1 MIRMGV
7 LGTAWITPFSL
18 LSQAAKV
25 PEVSIVAVASRNPAR
40 AQAYAHKHRIPEVI
54 ASYDELIARPDIDA
68 VYIPLPNSL
77 HCHWTIKALEAGKHV
92 LCEKPL
98 ASNAQEAQQM
108 ANVAEQSGRVLMEAV
123 HTCYHPLTKRMME
136 IMASGDLGK
145 IQHIEIWMCF
155 PILDRRN
162 IRYHYDLAGG
172 TTMDEG
178 PYTIHLLLFLGG
190 AYPEVTQARARL
202 ASPQVDRWMTA
213 DFRFAN
219 GCSGRMT
226 CALFSSAILRL
237 AVRVRGELGEMSVL
251 NPFFPHIYHR
261 LKVRTRQGT
270 LLERVAGES
279 TYFYQLRAFADSV
292 LRDAPLLV
300 PPTASVQ
307 AMQVI
312 DAIYKKAGLRMR
324 GERVM

>member
-1 MIRMGV
+1 MGV

-18 LSQAAKV
+18 LSPAAKV
-25 PEVSIVAVASRNPAR
+25 PEVSVVAVASRNPAQ
-40 AQAYAHKHRIPEVI
+40 AQAYAHKHRIPQVI

-98 ASNAQEAQQM
+98 ASNTQEAQQM
-108 ANVAEQSGRVLMEAV
+108 ALIAEQSGRVLMEAV
-123 HTCYHPLTKRMME
+123 HTRYHPLMTRMME
-136 IMASGDLGK
+136 IVASGDLGK
-145 IQHIEIWMCF
+145 IQHIEISMCF
-155 PILDRRN
+155 PILDFRN
-162 IRYHYDLAGG
+162 IRYRYDLAGG
-172 TTMDEG
+172 TTMDED
-178 PYTIHLLLFLGG
+178 TIHLLLLLGG
-190 AYPEVTQARARL
+190 ANPEVTKVRARL
-202 ASPQVDRWMTA
+202 ASAQVDRWMTA

-219 GCSGRMT
+219 GGSARMT
-226 CALFSSAILRL
+226 CALFSAAILKL
-237 AVRVRGELGEMSVL
+237 AVRVRGELGEMNVL

-261 LKVRTRQGT
+261 LKVRTAQGK
-270 LLERVAGES
+270 LLERVAGQS

-292 LRDAPLLV
+292 LRDAPLLL
-300 PPTASVQ
+300 PPTASIQ

-324 GERVM
+324 GERMM